1 MNDALT
7 PKAIVAALDEH
18 IVGQNEAKKAVAVA
32 LRNRWR
38 RQRLSAE
45 LRDEVVPKNILMIG
59 PTGCGKTE
67 ISRRLAKLADAPFVK
82 VEATKFTE
90 VGYVGRDV
98 EQIARDL
105 VEEAVRLER
114 ERRRIAVKDAAE
126 QAAFE
131 RLLDALTGKGSSE
144 ATRASFRQ
152 RFADGSLD
160 GAEVEIEV
168 SEAPAMPFDMPGN
181 GVGMIN
187 LSEMMAKISG
197 GAPKKRRKLKVR
209 DAFAKLV
216 DEEADKRVDS
226 DDVTRVAL
234 ADAEANGI
242 VFLDEI
248 DKIAVSDVRGGS
260 VSREG
265 VQRDLLPLIEG
276 TTVAT
281 KYGPI
286 KTDHILFI
294 ASGAFHVAKPADLL
308 PELQG
313 RLPFRVELAALTGK
327 GSSEATRASFR
338 ARFADGSLDG
348 AEVEI
353 EVSEAPA
360 MPFDMP
366 GSGVGMINLS
376 EMMAKISGGAPKKRR
391 KLKVREAFA
400 KLVDEEADK
409 RVDSDDVTRVAL
421 ADAEANGIVF
431 LDEIDK
437 IAVSDVRGG
446 SVSRE
451 GVQRDLLP
459 LIEGTT
465 VATKYGPIK
474 TDHILFIASGA
485 FHVAKPADLL
495 PELQGRLPI
504 RVELAALT
512 EEDFVRILSSTRASL
527 TEQYCALLGTEGVTI
542 DFAPDGIAAVAKIA
556 AEVNAALEN
565 IGARRLSTVMEK
577 LLEDISFT
585 AEDRHGEQLTIDAAF
600 VEQQLSGIARDTDL
614 SRYVL

>member
-1 MNDALT
+1 MNESLT

-18 IVGQNEAKKAVAVA
+18 IVGQMDAKKAVAVA

-38 RQRLSAE
+38 RQQLSPE
-45 LRDEVVPKNILMIG
+45 LRAEVTPKNILMIG

-67 ISRRLAKLADAPFVK
+67 ISRRLARLADAPFVK

-114 ERRRIAVKDAAE
+114 ERRRVAVKDAAE
-126 QAAFE
+126 HAAFE

-187 LSEMMAKISG
+187 LSEMMSKAMG

-209 DAFAKLV
+209 DAFSKLV

-234 ADAEANGI
+234 ADAE
-242 VFLDEI
+242 E
-248 DKIAVSDVRGGS
+248 
-260 VSREG
+260 
-265 VQRDLLPLIEG
+265 
-276 TTVAT
+276 
-281 KYGPI
+281 
-286 KTDHILFI
+286 
-294 ASGAFHVAKPADLL
+294 
-308 PELQG
+308 
-313 RLPFRVELAALTGK
+313 
-327 GSSEATRASFR
+327 
-338 ARFADGSLDG
+338 
-348 AEVEI
+348 
-353 EVSEAPA
+353 
-360 MPFDMP
+360 
-366 GSGVGMINLS
+366 
-376 EMMAKISGGAPKKRR
+376 
-391 KLKVREAFA
+391 
-400 KLVDEEADK
+400 
-409 RVDSDDVTRVAL
+409 
-421 ADAEANGIVF
+421 NGIVF

-512 EEDFVRILSSTRASL
+512 EEDFVRILSATRASL
-527 TEQYCALLGTEGVTI
+527 TEQYRALLGTEG
-542 DFAPDGIAAVAKIA
+542 
-556 AEVNAALEN
+556 
-565 IGARRLSTVMEK
+565 
-577 LLEDISFT
+577 
-585 AEDRHGEQLTIDAAF
+585 
-600 VEQQLSGIARDTDL
+600 
-614 SRYVL
+614 

>member
-1 MNDALT
+1 MNYHNPIPQAGGDASQMLKDRLT

-18 IVGQNEAKKAVAVA
+18 IVGQHDAKKAVAVA

-38 RQRLSAE
+38 RQQLSPE
-45 LRDEVVPKNILMIG
+45 LRDEVTPKNILMIG

-114 ERRRIAVKDAAE
+114 ERRREKVREASEGAAMD
-126 QAAFE
+126 
-131 RLLDALTGKGSSE
+131 RLLDALTGKSSSE

-160 GAEVEIEV
+160 TAEVEIEV
-168 SEAPAMPFDMPGN
+168 AEAPNMPFEIPGGG

-187 LSEMMAKISG
+187 LSEMMSKAMG
-197 GAPKKRRKLKVR
+197 GPPKKRRKLKVR
-209 DAFAKLV
+209 DAFSKLV
-216 DEEADKRVDS
+216 EEEADKRVDQ

-294 ASGAFHVAKPADLL
+294 ASGAFHTAKP
-308 PELQG
+308 
-313 RLPFRVELAALTGK
+313 
-327 GSSEATRASFR
+327 S
-338 ARFADGSLDG
+338 
-348 AEVEI
+348 
-353 EVSEAPA
+353 
-360 MPFDMP
+360 
-366 GSGVGMINLS
+366 
-376 EMMAKISGGAPKKRR
+376 
-391 KLKVREAFA
+391 
-400 KLVDEEADK
+400 
-409 RVDSDDVTRVAL
+409 
-421 ADAEANGIVF
+421 
-431 LDEIDK
+431 
-437 IAVSDVRGG
+437 
-446 SVSRE
+446 
-451 GVQRDLLP
+451 
-459 LIEGTT
+459 
-465 VATKYGPIK
+465 
-474 TDHILFIASGA
+474 
-485 FHVAKPADLL
+485 DLL

-504 RVELAALT
+504 RVELKALT
-512 EEDFVRILSSTRASL
+512 EEDFVRILSDTRASL
-527 TEQYCALLGTEGVTI
+527 TEQYRALLKTEGVEVAFT
-542 DFAPDGIAAVAKIA
+542 DEGIKALARIA
-556 AEVNAALEN
+556 AEVNGQVERSEE
-565 IGARRLSTVMEK
+565 RRVGKEC
-577 LLEDISFT
+577 
-585 AEDRHGEQLTIDAAF
+585 R
-600 VEQQLSGIARDTDL
+600 
-614 SRYVL
+614 SRWAPDQY